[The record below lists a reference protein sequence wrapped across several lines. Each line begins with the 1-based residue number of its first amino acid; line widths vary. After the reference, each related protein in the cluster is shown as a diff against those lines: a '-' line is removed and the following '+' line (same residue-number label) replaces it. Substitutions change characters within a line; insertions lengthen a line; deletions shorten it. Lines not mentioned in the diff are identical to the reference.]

1 MVRGSNSPIW
11 PAGTESLPN
20 QALAQVL
27 CHRYQLW
34 TAMQHMQL
42 FEEQGTLQ
50 RGTRT
55 AEKRDTKLAKL
66 GGFRPCR
73 GLSSGI

>member
-1 MVRGSNSPIW
+1 MDNPTQERRNEVRRRRR
-11 PAGTESLPN
+11 
-20 QALAQVL
+20 ALKRARITFKGR
-27 CHRYQLW
+27 CA
-34 TAMQHMQL
+34 AMQHMQL